1 MTEAKL
7 MPAPDIS
14 SEVLHNVEEEGAKDT
29 PALVLARS
37 EWVEKFLS
45 MLHLEGVTWW
55 TWRPAPSSRVVWRIP
70 RYLCARARWNW
81 MLWPGHAYHQTDQN
95 KPFKEHYW
103 PIMCE
108 HILNMLAT
116 GAITPSKN
124 PWSNAVILVYKNNG
138 SLHYCID
145 FCWLNTDK
153 GLSHCLGSKLSNTWL
168 DPVLSTIDFNS
179 GFWQVKMDEEL
190 KQYTACSIR
199 NYGFCEFK
207 WMPFG
212 LCNTPTTFQ
221 QLM

>member
-1 MTEAKL
+1 MGW
-7 MPAPDIS
+7 
-14 SEVLHNVEEEGAKDT
+14 EVFVNVT
-29 PALVLARS
+29 SWRS
-37 EWVEKFLS
+37 
-45 MLHLEGVTWW
+45 HLRW
-55 TWRPAPSSRVVWRIP
+55 TWRCPPSSRVVWSIP

-116 GAITPSKN
+116 GAITPRKN
-124 PWSNAVILVYKNNG
+124 PWSNAVILVYKKDG

-168 DPVLSTIDFNS
+168 DPVCFLILTSTQDFGKS
-179 GFWQVKMDEEL
+179 
-190 KQYTACSIR
+190 
-199 NYGFCEFK
+199 K
-207 WMPFG
+207 WMRSWS
-212 LCNTPTTFQ
+212 NTLHVALETMDSVSSNECLLASAILLPHSSNWCKIA
-221 QLM
+221 